1 MTELRLIVD
10 ADACP
15 VREEICRVARRT
27 DLRATFVSNAG
38 VRLPREPLFDAVIV
52 GTGFDAA
59 DDWIAANAG
68 PATIIITADILLAQ
82 RCLAVGAS
90 VIAPNGKP
98 FSAANIGAAVAARA
112 LAEDRRAYAV
122 EMGRTTGPAPFS
134 ARDRST
140 FLSALDAAIVRLRRA
155 L

>member
-1 MTELRLIVD
+1 M
-10 ADACP
+10 
-15 VREEICRVARRT
+15 
-27 DLRATFVSNAG
+27 
-38 VRLPREPLFDAVIV
+38 RLPREPLFDAVIV

-59 DDWIAANAG
+59 DDWIAANAS

-82 RCLAVGAS
+82 RCVNAGAT
-90 VIAPNGKP
+90 VIAPTGKP
-98 FSAANIGAAVAARA
+98 FSTANIGNAVAARA

-134 ARDRST
+134 PRDRST

-155 L
+155 